1 MLIHPWDRATEAEW
15 HGVLRRHDFGQLV
28 VAQQDGF
35 PLVVPS
41 HFVYDGGDQVWLH
54 LARPNPVWRALEA
67 DPRVVLALSTDY
79 SYIEAAWNADAG
91 VPPEHGVPTSYYT
104 AVQLRCHAEVVDDE
118 AGKLEILSRQ
128 LRRLEPEDS
137 TRVPP
142 STDVESDRRLLP
154 GIRGLRLTIV
164 EVLAK
169 MKYGGNKDVEQ
180 RTRIAEALAQRGGPL
195 DAAAREQ
202 LLRRAG
208 APEA

>member
-1 MLIHPWDRATEAEW
+1 MLIHPWDRATEDEW

-28 VAQQDGF
+28 VARQDGF

-54 LARPNPVWRALEA
+54 LARPNPVWRALQA

-118 AGKLEILSRQ
+118 AGKLEILRRQ